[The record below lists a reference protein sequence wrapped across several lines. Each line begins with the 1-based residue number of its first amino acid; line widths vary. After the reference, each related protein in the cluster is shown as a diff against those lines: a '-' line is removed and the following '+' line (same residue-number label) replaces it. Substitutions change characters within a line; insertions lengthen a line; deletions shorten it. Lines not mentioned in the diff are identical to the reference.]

1 MNLNEEEL
9 TIISDCILT
18 KIEELSKVK
27 NVSTKLWESI
37 HSELEVLQK
46 LNSGVC
52 DELQKVQEESNNT

>member
-9 TIISDCILT
+9 TIISDCILS

-27 NVSTKLWESI
+27 NVSTRLWESI

-52 DELQKVQEESNNT
+52 DELLKVQEESNNT